1 LGNVSYWVLIK
12 STLNASFPVFGD
24 GNTIP
29 AILVASMGIWLFHFH
44 DPAGVTQ
51 AAFINQI
58 VTIAKIVPILV
69 FIVILLV
76 AFRGDVFRANF
87 YGGER
92 MLAASLFEQVRATMF
107 VTVFVFLGIEGAS
120 VYSRDAKQRK
130 DVGSATILGFIGVTC
145 PDGARHPTSLRC
157 AGADGHCRDAAAV
170 DGDGVLE
177 SVVGLGEVFSSA
189 PG

>member
-1 LGNVSYWVLIK
+1 
-12 STLNASFPVFGD
+12 
-24 GNTIP
+24 
-29 AILVASMGIWLFHFH
+29 
-44 DPAGVTQ
+44 
-51 AAFINQI
+51 

-76 AFRGDVFRANF
+76 AFRGHIFRANF

-107 VTVFVFLGIEGAS
+107 VIVFVFLGIEGAS
-120 VYSRDAKQRK
+120 VYSRYAKQRK

-145 PDGARHPTSLRC
+145 LMVLVTLLPYGVLARMDI
-157 AGADGHCRDAAAV
+157 AGMRQPSMAT
-170 DGDGVLE
+170 VLE
-177 SVVGLGEVFSSA
+177 SVVGQWEVFSSA